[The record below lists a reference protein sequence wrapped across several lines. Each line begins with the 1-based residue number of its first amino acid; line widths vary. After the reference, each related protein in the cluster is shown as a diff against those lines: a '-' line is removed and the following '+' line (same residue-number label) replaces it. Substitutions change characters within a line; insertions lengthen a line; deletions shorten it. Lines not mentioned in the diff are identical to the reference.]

1 MKLWKFIDKKQK
13 SNVTA
18 AALFDIILT
27 LEIEI
32 FMKKNQGSIY

>member
-1 MKLWKFIDKKQK
+1 M

-18 AALFDIILT
+18 AKLFDINIT

-32 FMKKNQGSIY
+32 FMNRNQGSICLRKVIY